1 MGVGVSGR
9 CSRPR
14 PVSVGTGRLQFRVK
28 AHLLP
33 AGCGIIQGIVKARVL
48 LQRCAPRIHRHEL
61 TGLSLRLDASQ
72 VSHWKMHLLFNY
84 TQICYKFLSIF
95 SVFFSQEQIV
105 VSDVSLLW
113 IHTVQIPYDGGR
125 GMLVFLTANK
135 MMTMVFK

>member
-1 MGVGVSGR
+1 MSGR

-84 TQICYKFLSIF
+84 THICYKFLSIF
-95 SVFFSQEQIV
+95 SIFFSQEQIV
-105 VSDVSLLW
+105 VAGVFDSEQNDDDGFQITWRAVSSLPSTWSVLL
-113 IHTVQIPYDGGR
+113 
-125 GMLVFLTANK
+125 LLF
-135 MMTMVFK
+135 